1 VFALEA
7 FLLPGDIKEAQSNY
21 DTKVAAEAANEALKR
36 SKAKKKG
43 KKDKKK
49 KKIID
54 KTVPKHSQERVGS
67 CNPNSPVDSSLN
79 FASVVLPTGTTLGG
93 DQTLVE
99 AAATGENPEKLISL
113 SVVPLN
119 SSAPAVPPTELV
131 QGNTQTL
138 KEYQTTEQKKMP
150 LGQPTTTSGNEDWI
164 AQLLA
169 EHKQTMAEHK
179 KTVGDLIAKHE
190 AEHKKTV
197 ADHEQTVANLI
208 AKHEAD
214 HKKTVADHE
223 QTVAEHKKTMANLM
237 AKHEQ
242 TIAEHEQTVAENK
255 KTVTELISQNIS
267 LQETLKSVMSDKI
280 DEIAL
285 RSIFERL
292 RHELFANMGDV
303 GEYANQYE
311 KAQQN
316 SEKMKIA
323 FETLYGSKIS
333 QKELNLISV
342 SYKSGNKAAHTL
354 PTEHLALKALHKYDN
369 SDWVDTETKITTA
382 AKLFKAL
389 YKKEHTPYV

>member
-1 VFALEA
+1 
-7 FLLPGDIKEAQSNY
+7 
-21 DTKVAAEAANEALKR
+21 
-36 SKAKKKG
+36 
-43 KKDKKK
+43 
-49 KKIID
+49 
-54 KTVPKHSQERVGS
+54 
-67 CNPNSPVDSSLN
+67 
-79 FASVVLPTGTTLGG
+79 
-93 DQTLVE
+93 
-99 AAATGENPEKLISL
+99 
-113 SVVPLN
+113 
-119 SSAPAVPPTELV
+119 
-131 QGNTQTL
+131 
-138 KEYQTTEQKKMP
+138 MP

>member
-1 VFALEA
+1 
-7 FLLPGDIKEAQSNY
+7 
-21 DTKVAAEAANEALKR
+21 
-36 SKAKKKG
+36 
-43 KKDKKK
+43 
-49 KKIID
+49 
-54 KTVPKHSQERVGS
+54 
-67 CNPNSPVDSSLN
+67 
-79 FASVVLPTGTTLGG
+79 
-93 DQTLVE
+93 
-99 AAATGENPEKLISL
+99 
-113 SVVPLN
+113 
-119 SSAPAVPPTELV
+119 
-131 QGNTQTL
+131 
-138 KEYQTTEQKKMP
+138 
-150 LGQPTTTSGNEDWI
+150 
-164 AQLLA
+164 
-169 EHKQTMAEHK
+169 MAEHK

-292 RHELFANMGDV
+292 RHEVSYGFNQLTCTSLANTLQPFANMGDV

-342 SYKSGNKAAHTL
+342 SYKSSNKAAHTL